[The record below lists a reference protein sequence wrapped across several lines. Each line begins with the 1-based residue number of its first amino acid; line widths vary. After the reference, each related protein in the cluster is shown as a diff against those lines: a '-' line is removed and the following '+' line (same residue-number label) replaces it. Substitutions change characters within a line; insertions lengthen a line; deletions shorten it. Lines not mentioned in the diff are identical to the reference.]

1 MKRLIKSISLAALLM
16 LATGCETGKN
26 LQTPSNEPKIDD
38 NLPVLDVQTIKTLPD
53 IKSVSLEWMGT
64 DKENISGYYIY
75 RKELEKEG
83 AKYTRVGTVNDKY
96 TKHFIDTEL
105 APNTQYAYCI
115 SVIGE
120 NGFES
125 NPSDARAVRTYPVFD
140 SVSLINATSNLP
152 RKVRIEWRP
161 HELLSIK
168 EYILEKSTPTES
180 EWKKVAPIK
189 HRLNAEF
196 IDTNLKDAQVYN
208 YRLKAISF
216 DGIESK
222 PSEIVTATT
231 KALPIAPV
239 GLEATKDKPKKIIL
253 TWKGSSQNDK
263 VAYNI
268 YASSEADRGFSKIFT
283 TGKDDNTFEHNIE
296 ENDKTNFYKIT
307 TVDKD
312 NLETDIKLIAPVMGK
327 TLASPLQ
334 PTVTLAQ
341 ITPNGVILNW
351 LKGDDRA
358 VSYNVYKT
366 IKESFFQSSEKM
378 FKNVQALRFEDTDIV
393 RGTEYSYEIE
403 AVDQFGLVSKK
414 TKKAALSMPKLDEKP
429 EPKPNQTPVQ

>member
-16 LATGCETGKN
+16 LATGCDTAKN
-26 LQTPSNEPKIDD
+26 LQTPSNEPKIDE

-53 IKSVSLEWMGT
+53 IKSVSLEWTGT

-83 AKYTRVGTVNDKY
+83 AKFTRVGSVDDKY
-96 TKHFIDTEL
+96 TKHFVDTDL
-105 APNTQYAYCI
+105 TPNTQYAYCI

-140 SVSLINATSNLP
+140 SVSFIHATSNLP

-189 HRLNAEF
+189 NRLNAEF

-231 KALPIAPV
+231 KYLPIAPTE
-239 GLEATKDKPKKIIL
+239 LAATKDKPKKIIL
-253 TWKGSSQNDK
+253 TWKGSSQADK

-268 YASSEADRGFSKIFT
+268 YESSEADRGFSKIFT
-283 TGKDDNTFEHNIE
+283 TGKDDNTFEHNVE

-312 NLETDIKLIAPVMGK
+312 GLETDIKLLAPVMGK

-334 PTVTLAQ
+334 PTMTLAQ

-378 FKNVQALRFEDTDIV
+378 FKNVQALRFEDTDVV
-393 RGTEYSYEIE
+393 RGIEYSYEIE
-403 AVDQFGLVSKK
+403 AVDQFGLVSKR
-414 TKKAALSMPKLDEKP
+414 TKKAALSMPKLEEKP
-429 EPKPNQTPVQ
+429 EAKPEQQAK